1 MNPTIIQVDPEDN
14 VAIVANDGGLP
25 SGTEVA
31 GGLTLREFVPQGHKV
46 ALSFIKKDSP
56 IVRFGEVIGWALED
70 QSEGSWLNER
80 NIRMPEAPSL
90 DALSWGGR
98 KRETLVPLEGLTFEG
113 YRNAD
118 GSVGTKNVLGIVT
131 SVQCVTGVA
140 DHVVA
145 KAKRELLPIYPN
157 VDDIVAITHAFG
169 CGVAIQAPD
178 AAIPNRTLMNLAKN
192 PNLGGEV
199 LVLGLGC
206 EKLQPA
212 KLVPEGHDQKDDMV
226 CLQEVQEEGFGGMVN
241 RLMAM
246 VETRLAKLD
255 QRRRETCRVS
265 DLVVGLQCGGS
276 DAFSGVTANPAV
288 GYATDCIVRAG
299 GTVLFSEVTEVRDAI
314 HLLTARAVDEDV
326 AEALIR
332 EMSWYDNYLERGRS
346 DRSANTSPGNKIGG
360 LSNIVEKALGSIIKS
375 GRSPISDVLGHGER
389 VKKKGLVFAATPAS
403 DFVCGTQQLAS
414 GIALQVFTTGRGT
427 PYSLAMAPVIKVSS
441 RTTLSQRWFDLID
454 LDAGTIATG
463 DATIKEVGE
472 DLFHKILD
480 VASGRTK
487 TAADTLGLANDMVV
501 FNPAPIT

>member
-70 QSEGSWLNER
+70 QFEGSWLNER

-145 KAKRELLPIYPN
+145 RAKRELLPKYPN

-178 AAIPNRTLMNLAKN
+178 AAIPTRTLMNLAKN
-192 PNLGGEV
+192 PNLGSEV

-212 KLVPEGHDQKDDMV
+212 KLVPEGHDQKDEMV
-226 CLQEVQEEGFGGMVN
+226 CLQDVQEEGFGGMVN

-255 QRRRETCRVS
+255 QRRRETCPVS

-427 PYSLAMAPVIKVSS
+427 PYSLAMAPVLKVSS

-472 DLFHKILD
+472 ALFHKILD

>member
-1 MNPTIIQVDPEDN
+1 MKPTIIQVDPEDN

-145 KAKRELLPIYPN
+145 KAKRELLPMYPN

-212 KLVPEGHDQKDDMV
+212 KLVPEGHDQKDGMV